1 MGFYFYSLLIF
12 YNRYYDLTRIK
23 IHNYIF
29 KQFLKDYPTRSSGVT
44 FARLGQGES
53 TVEVVNRPPAG
64 KVMQIK
70 EIQTPYSPPHHWGAK
85 VSKNSTN
92 TKGIQRTKPED
103 KQKRSTATSKKKV
116 RSNNN

>member
-1 MGFYFYSLLIF
+1 MF
-12 YNRYYDLTRIK
+12 YNRYYDLIIIK
-23 IHNYIF
+23 TNNYIF
-29 KQFLKDYPTRSSGVT
+29 KQFLKDSPTRSSGVT

-85 VSKNSTN
+85 VSKNST
-92 TKGIQRTKPED
+92 KH
-103 KQKRSTATSKKKV
+103 KRHPKNKT
-116 RSNNN
+116 RG